1 MRHHALAHDTIAI
14 VVAIA
19 TGHPDMI
26 VLTHVACKVVA
37 VAIEAIV
44 IVNAVVSTGIDV
56 IDAGKP
62 IVEVVAV
69 VVTLVY
75 AEDEVRAGVIDG
87 TVEILPPHEFLELTA
102 TQHIAQ
108 VLVAEVEQ
116 IVVVIDCIVVAV
128 DHVVDHLVD
137 IPEEVVV
144 DFIDI
149 DPLFVREPQFVTHP
163 VGQEPG
169 FATDLHG
176 AEHCARIQ
184 TDGCQDHHH

>member
-1 MRHHALAHDTIAI
+1 MVAIAPGHPDAI
-14 VVAIA
+14 VV
-19 TGHPDMI
+19 
-26 VLTHVACKVVA
+26 THVARKVVA

-44 IVNAVVSTGIDV
+44 IVNAEVSTGIDV

-69 VVTLVY
+69 VIVLVD
-75 AEDEVRAGVIDG
+75 AEDEVRAGVIEG

-102 TQHIAQ
+102 AEHIAQ
-108 VLVAEVEQ
+108 ILVAEVEQ
-116 IVVVIDCIVVAV
+116 IVVVVDCIVVAI
-128 DHVVDHLVD
+128 DHVVDHLIDV
-137 IPEEVVV
+137 PEEVVV